1 MQTQIANKYLR
12 NNLVALRTAKGIN
25 KKEMAELLGIDRQK
39 YCSYESG
46 RCVPGYDLLIKIV
59 DFFEVD
65 LRKFLTEEL

>member
-1 MQTQIANKYLR
+1 MQTQIANKYIR

-25 KKEMAELLGIDRQK
+25 KKEMAELLDIDRQK
-39 YCSYESG
+39 YYSYESG

-59 DFFEVD
+59 DFFGVD